1 MGYENP
7 EPRIQEAI
15 QSAVKWFD
23 DAKLKGIRIERR
35 KLEKPYRVSQ
45 RIVTVDV
52 VEVKDPTAPP
62 IWARF
67 YDLEEMRPLFVQR
80 TGEILERFDQI
91 VQERRDGYDWYRLL
105 AGRDAQG
112 EISGLAEEM
121 GARPQCPGD
130 VNPAWIAPGSFHL
143 HRVPLSSMK
152 TPYCRSAKLPDS
164 GLAIMW
170 GSH

>member
-1 MGYENP
+1 VVEYLIGYENP

-35 KLEKPYRVSQ
+35 PLEKPYRVSQ

-52 VEVKDPTAPP
+52 VEVKDPAAPP

-67 YDLEEMRPLFVQR
+67 YDLEKMRPLFVQR

-91 VQERRDGYDWYRLL
+91 VQERRDGYDWY
-105 AGRDAQG
+105 GYWP
-112 EISGLAEEM
+112 AEMLKEKY
-121 GARPQCPGD
+121 
-130 VNPAWIAPGSFHL
+130 PAWQKKWAPGHNVL
-143 HRVPLSSMK
+143 G
-152 TPYCRSAKLPDS
+152 T
-164 GLAIMW
+164 
-170 GSH
+170 